1 MDENFKMKNQIKV
14 EIKKGNELTKKE
26 IETIAKANID
36 NFITCTDLKKE
47 LNSLKNSESKG
58 STFFFVKDRNKI
70 VSLGQLIPLKIKYLG
85 KNYNL
90 FGISNMISIKKGKGY
105 GKILVQAMKDFLIK
119 KQKTGLGF
127 CHKGN
132 VKFYKKSGLIVENK
146 LKNRFF
152 YDYGD
157 SKENKD
163 AMQDFVLYLEGKDN
177 FPTKV
182 LKTKSL
188 IKIPCEHW

>member
-1 MDENFKMKNQIKV
+1 MKNQIRV
-14 EIKKGNELTKKE
+14 EIKKGKELTKKE
-26 IETIAKANID
+26 IETIGKANID

-47 LNSLKNSESKG
+47 IDSLKNSESKG
-58 STFFFVKDRNKI
+58 STFFFVKYKSKI
-70 VSLGQLIPLKIKYLG
+70 VSLGQLIPLKIRYLG
-85 KNYNL
+85 KGYNL

-105 GKILVQAMKDFLIK
+105 GKSLVQAMKDFLIK

-132 VKFYKKSGLIVENK
+132 VEFYKKSGLIVEGK

-152 YDYGD
+152 YDYGN

-163 AMQDFVLYLEGKDN
+163 AMQDFVLYLEGKDK

-188 IKIPCEHW
+188 VKIPCEHW

>member
-1 MDENFKMKNQIKV
+1 MKGQIKF
-14 EIKKGNELTKKE
+14 EIKKGNKLTKKE
-26 IETIAKANID
+26 IETIAKTNID

-47 LNSLKNSESKG
+47 IDSLKNSESKG
-58 STFFFVKDRNKI
+58 SIFFFVKYKNKI
-70 VSLGQLIPLKIKYLG
+70 VSLGQLIPLKIRYLG
-85 KNYNL
+85 KGYNL
-90 FGISNMISIKKGKGY
+90 FEISNMISIKRGKGY

-132 VKFYKKSGLIVENK
+132 VEFYKKSGLIVEGK

-152 YDYGD
+152 YDYGN
-157 SKENKD
+157 SKENKE
-163 AMQDFVLYLEGKDN
+163 AMKDFVLYWEGKDK
-177 FPTKV
+177 FPTKI

-188 IKIPCEHW
+188 IENPCEHW